1 MKFPLFTN
9 LYMLICSGFSLIFG
23 IVQFMKKKRPPMY
36 FLFILFAIM
45 SAFLSRIYYF
55 VTFAFYGSIPDMFNL
70 GFIGYAAM
78 FLYLFFSNYGQID
91 YLIDDRKNLKFRYR
105 IIPVII
111 PAAELI
117 FALYSLV
124 HGTVNISV
132 RISFVIISVIAG
144 FAGYFN
150 IKHFIVPDIDFGI
163 VKSIRGYNILAF
175 FIGIFSL
182 AEIGF
187 SLFEYNSII
196 FYIQIVIGVLYAA
209 IIPVLNS
216 EVKKWTR

>member
-1 MKFPLFTN
+1 
-9 LYMLICSGFSLIFG
+9 
-23 IVQFMKKKRPPMY
+23 MY

-55 VTFAFYGSIPDMFNL
+55 VTVAFYGSIPDVFNL

-78 FLYLFFSNYGQID
+78 FLYMFFANFGQID
-91 YLIDDRKNLKFRYR
+91 CLVDDRHTLKARYR

-111 PAAELI
+111 PVVELF
-117 FALYSLV
+117 FAFYSLAF
-124 HGTVNISV
+124 GTVNLSV
-132 RISFVIISVIAG
+132 RISFVVISVLAG
-144 FAGYFN
+144 FAGYLN
-150 IKHFIVPDIDFGI
+150 IKHFIIPDVDFGI
-163 VKSIRGYNILAF
+163 VKSVRGYNLLAF

-187 SLFEYNSII
+187 GLFEVNGII
-196 FYIQIVIGVLYAA
+196 LYIQLVLGALYAA
-209 IIPVLNS
+209 AIPVLNS

>member
-1 MKFPLFTN
+1 MKIPLFTN
-9 LYMLICSGFSLIFG
+9 LYMLICSGFSLVFG

-55 VTFAFYGSIPDMFNL
+55 VTVALYGSIPDMFNL

-78 FLYLFFSNYGQID
+78 FLYMFFANYGQID
-91 YLIDDRKNLKFRYR
+91 YLVDDRKTLKIHYR
-105 IIPVII
+105 VIPVII
-111 PAAELI
+111 PVTELLL
-117 FALYSLV
+117 AVYSLIY
-124 HGTVNISV
+124 GTVNITV
-132 RISFVIISVIAG
+132 RISFVAISVIAG

-150 IKHFIVPDIDFGI
+150 IKHFIIPDVDFGI
-163 VKSIRGYNILAF
+163 VKLIRGYNLIAF

-187 SLFEYNSII
+187 SLFEYNGII
-196 FYIQIVIGVLYAA
+196 FYIQIILGTLYATA
-209 IIPVLNS
+209 IPVLNS

>member
-1 MKFPLFTN
+1 MKFPFFTN

-36 FLFILFAIM
+36 FLFILLAIM

-55 VTFAFYGSIPDMFNL
+55 VTVAFYGSIPDTFNL

-78 FLYLFFSNYGQID
+78 FLYMFFANYGQID
-91 YLIDDRKNLKFRYR
+91 YLIDDRRNLKTRYR
-105 IIPVII
+105 VIPVII
-111 PAAELI
+111 PVLELL
-117 FALYSLV
+117 FAFYSLIY
-124 HGTVNISV
+124 GTVNITV
-132 RISFVIISVIAG
+132 RISFAVISVIAG
-144 FAGYFN
+144 FAGYLN

-196 FYIQIVIGVLYAA
+196 FYIQLVLGALYAA
-209 IIPVLNS
+209 VIPVLNS